1 MSYGQSLKREN
12 GPLKSILDFR
22 EDPRYRGAS
31 SRSDMAYAI
40 YAIDHGKTPNGVAD
54 EIENAAI
61 EWRGSAGRRRDYVN
75 RIIRKAES
83 YLSR

>member
-1 MSYGQSLKREN
+1 
-12 GPLKSILDFR
+12 
-22 EDPRYRGAS
+22 
-31 SRSDMAYAI
+31 MAYAL
-40 YAIDHGKTPNGVAD
+40 YAIDHGKTPEGVAD